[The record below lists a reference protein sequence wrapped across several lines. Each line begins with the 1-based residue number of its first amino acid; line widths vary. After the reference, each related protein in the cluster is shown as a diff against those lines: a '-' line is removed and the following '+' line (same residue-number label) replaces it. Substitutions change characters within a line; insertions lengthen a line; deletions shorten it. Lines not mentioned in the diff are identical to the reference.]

1 MRGCAII
8 VGLAATLAACADEY
22 VVEVGSL
29 ELQSPPSLPATARVS
44 EPFEI
49 TFHTGGDGCTEHDST
64 TVELAPDGATITP
77 YDRRPIGVGC
87 TKILK
92 LIEHRAMLAF
102 DTAGTKIVLDGD
114 PSDAT
119 LTIDVR

>member
-1 MRGCAII
+1 
-8 VGLAATLAACADEY
+8 
-22 VVEVGSL
+22 
-29 ELQSPPSLPATARVS
+29 
-44 EPFEI
+44 
-49 TFHTGGDGCTEHDST
+49 
-64 TVELAPDGATITP
+64 
-77 YDRRPIGVGC
+77 VGC

-102 DTAGTKIVLDGD
+102 DTAGTKIIVLDGD